1 MAGALAPALDRIRPH
16 PHRGDVIAAGAVVLA
31 LAILV
36 INVRM
41 DAPWGTGVHL
51 VLTALTAAL
60 VLGMAFLSPM
70 EGPEPRAYQS
80 VLLVTGLLLLEVA
93 LGRLGDVLGADGFLS
108 SAGAIT
114 WTQLALAGAAAHA
127 ARERNSA
134 VCLLIAAAAFGIAVL
149 AFVDWVFSPDGI
161 TTFRYIL
168 ILLALGFTAAALVQR
183 ASRQEHSVQLINAAG
198 LSVIAL
204 ELTWAIEALVSE
216 DVSLDVQAGWGWE
229 FFMLA
234 AGCGLVAYSAVD
246 RVRGPGYIGFAALL
260 LYVSIAAPPGR
271 DGASLIG
278 WPIVLLVIGGAGLA
292 IGLRPRRPL
301 PPEPGPPTT
310 APVTPLE
317 PTDSDR
323 P

>member
-1 MAGALAPALDRIRPH
+1 MAGALDLLRPH
-16 PHRGDVIAAGAVVLA
+16 PHRGDVVASGAVVLA
-31 LAILV
+31 LAILA

-41 DAPWGTGVHL
+41 EEPWGTGIHL
-51 VLTALTAAL
+51 VITGLAAAF

-70 EGPEPRAYQS
+70 EGPEPRPYQS

-93 LGRLGDVLGADGFLS
+93 IGRLADVLGADGFLS
-108 SAGAIT
+108 SSGAVT
-114 WTQLALAGAAAHA
+114 WTQLVLAGVAAYA
-127 ARERNSA
+127 ARQRNSA
-134 VCLLIAAAAFGIAVL
+134 VCLLIAAAAFAAAVL

-198 LSVIAL
+198 LAVIAL
-204 ELTWAIEALVSE
+204 ELTWAVQAVFSEALELPS
-216 DVSLDVQAGWGWE
+216 DAGWGWE
-229 FFMLA
+229 LFMLA
-234 AGCGLVAYSAVD
+234 AGCGLVAYAAVD
-246 RVRGPGYIGFAALL
+246 RARGPGYIGFVALL
-260 LYVSIAAPPGR
+260 LYVVVAAPPGAKS
-271 DGASLIG
+271 ASLIG
-278 WPIVLLVIGGAGLA
+278 WPIVLLLIGGAGLA

-301 PPEPGPPTT
+301 PPEPGPPTA

-317 PTDSDR
+317 PSEPDH